1 LLALN
6 DACPFVLIQKND
18 AKGIPLGK
26 NQGCE
31 SLGGGCCRATEK
43 LQGRQS
49 LIT

>member
-1 LLALN
+1 
-6 DACPFVLIQKND
+6 LIQKNE
-18 AKGIPLGK
+18 K

-31 SLGGGCCRATEK
+31 SLGGGCCRVTEK